1 MCRYA
6 TDGFN
11 MKYEDLIVWQKGIVV
26 VKEIYQETK
35 KFPADQRFGLIS
47 QIRRS
52 SVSIPANIAEGHGR
66 KSTKAY
72 INHLSIAF
80 GSLMELETLLKI
92 SLELGYLS
100 KTKLEDFLSKT
111 QEIGKMLGELIS
123 SLQKK
128 VSDG

>member
-1 MCRYA
+1 M
-6 TDGFN
+6 
-11 MKYEDLIVWQKGIVV
+11 MKYEDLIVWQKGILL

-35 KFPADQRFGLIS
+35 KFPADERFGLIS
-47 QIRRS
+47 QMRRPA
-52 SVSIPANIAEGHGR
+52 VSIPSNIAEGHGR

-92 SLELGYLS
+92 SNELSYLP
-100 KTKLEDFLSKT
+100 KEKLIEFLK
-111 QEIGKMLGELIS
+111 QAGEIGKMLSGLIA

-128 VSDG
+128 NA